1 MNLSPGVHPI
11 EKLVNMLPM
20 RQVVYASILQVVVF
34 GFMFGT
40 MALVN
45 LFV

>member
-11 EKLVNMLPM
+11 EKLVNMHPM
-20 RQVVYASILQVVVF
+20 RQVVYASILQVVVL
-34 GFMFGT
+34 GFMLGT
-40 MALVN
+40 MALIN